1 MLNFTPG
8 QQWVEI
14 TLLYL
19 EGKTQAW
26 YEEFLSGGEDFS
38 SREEFAK
45 RLCMRFDNKEDV
57 VEEFNKLAQ
66 NKNMEE
72 HVKKF
77 KELKDLMN
85 ALNPLAYYILIFLSG
100 LKDDIRSTLK
110 ILKPATLIPSL

>member
-1 MLNFTPG
+1 
-8 QQWVEI
+8 
-14 TLLYL
+14 
-19 EGKTQAW
+19 
-26 YEEFLSGGEDFS
+26 
-38 SREEFAK
+38 
-45 RLCMRFDNKEDV
+45 MRFDNKEDV

-110 ILKPATLIPSL
+110 ILKPATLIPSLGTC

>member
-1 MLNFTPG
+1 M
-8 QQWVEI
+8 
-14 TLLYL
+14 
-19 EGKTQAW
+19 
-26 YEEFLSGGEDFS
+26 SGGEDFS

-85 ALNPLAYYILIFLSG
+85 ALNIPLAYYILIFLSG

>member
-1 MLNFTPG
+1 
-8 QQWVEI
+8 
-14 TLLYL
+14 
-19 EGKTQAW
+19 
-26 YEEFLSGGEDFS
+26 
-38 SREEFAK
+38 
-45 RLCMRFDNKEDV
+45 MRFDNKEDV

-77 KELKDLMN
+77 KELKSLMN